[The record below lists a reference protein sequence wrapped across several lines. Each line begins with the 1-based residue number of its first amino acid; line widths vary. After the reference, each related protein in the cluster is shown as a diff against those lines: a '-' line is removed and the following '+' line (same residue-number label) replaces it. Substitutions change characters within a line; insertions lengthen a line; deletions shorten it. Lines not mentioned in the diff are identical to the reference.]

1 MKRKRNVIKAYK
13 LMKVTNLKAI
23 YRYIEY
29 DKRDGHESVAILI
42 KERNDLRKSVLAIET
57 GNFSPIVSTALPI
70 FKNILSAIGPS
81 REYI

>member
-13 LMKVTNLKAI
+13 LMKVSNLKAI

-29 DKRDGHESVAILI
+29 DKRHEHESVVILI
-42 KERNDLRKSVLAIET
+42 KERNSLKEASLAIET